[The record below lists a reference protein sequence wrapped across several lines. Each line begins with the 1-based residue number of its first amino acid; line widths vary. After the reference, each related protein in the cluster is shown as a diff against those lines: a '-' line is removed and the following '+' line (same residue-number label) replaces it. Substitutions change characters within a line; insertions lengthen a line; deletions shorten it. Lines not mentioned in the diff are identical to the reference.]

1 MIAQHRWH
9 TPDLRLGRFWTAS
22 STLQVTVAGSVGY
35 LIAYAA
41 SGLFGSNSHFSLS
54 FLPSGWETTTST
66 LLAPF
71 LGFVAAA
78 ATFFRRRHTKLD
90 RVDAF
95 WLRSATVFVVTVSV
109 ITSLLLDIV
118 AGLTPMLMGSG
129 ALVVMRAALVE
140 RWRKRRLHV
149 LKGGTRVGSTRNGPG
164 DSVVLQSN
172 TRADT
177 TRTTDEESYPILTSG
192 RGKRP
197 AGGDAG

>member
-22 STLQVTVAGSVGY
+22 STLQVAVAGSVGY

-54 FLPSGWETTTST
+54 ILPSGWETTTST

-78 ATFFRRRHTKLD
+78 VTFFRRRHTKLD

-95 WLRSATVFVVTVSV
+95 WLRLATVFVVTVSV

-140 RWRKRRLHV
+140 RWRRRRLH
-149 LKGGTRVGSTRNGPG
+149 
-164 DSVVLQSN
+164 
-172 TRADT
+172 
-177 TRTTDEESYPILTSG
+177 
-192 RGKRP
+192 RP
-197 AGGDAG
+197 DRQDAGWKHPQWSR